1 VTREHVSDD
10 KGGGKKG
17 ASGRRASRIANAS
30 QITPNPPLQ
39 GYAVVGNLAGDESY
53 DREVWCL
60 SQDQQEG
67 KHNCFR
73 YVRRGGRHCIVL
85 RMDRRTEETLQQQ
98 PFPPEVHPTSEA
110 SFWSQRNV
118 DKVATLVAAGR
129 MQPAGQT
136 ELDTGKADGRWEK
149 AYAGSRTIGVPK
161 DFEEAL
167 SQNKKA
173 KDFFETPGKTKRFSF
188 LMRIGTA
195 KRAETRKNRIDEYVA
210 LLAQQKTL

>member
-1 VTREHVSDD
+1 
-10 KGGGKKG
+10 
-17 ASGRRASRIANAS
+17 
-30 QITPNPPLQ
+30 
-39 GYAVVGNLAGDESY
+39 
-53 DREVWCL
+53 
-60 SQDQQEG
+60 
-67 KHNCFR
+67 
-73 YVRRGGRHCIVL
+73 
-85 RMDRRTEETLQQQ
+85 
-98 PFPPEVHPTSEA
+98 
-110 SFWSQRNV
+110 
-118 DKVATLVAAGR
+118 